1 MNNIPERLMAQAE
14 TRKYGHREVKTIP
27 VAGMNRKEI
36 MALFNCPRATA
47 WKSVKRGYFVVN
59 YCKKT
64 VIPGLLD
71 PEGAYRMAWWLFN
84 KKFRGRVPEWAE
96 SDDMVQDGVTRLI
109 ELAGHPRIKVPG
121 FAFRVISTAMVGYLR
136 RNRRQEHEDESR
148 IDSQMNRVPESWEY
162 GAVYEGCQHCAPS
175 PNTWHCKHAATEAMC
190 RVIEA
195 KGGIPMDLA
204 A

>member
-1 MNNIPERLMAQAE
+1 MNNIPEHLMAQAE
-14 TRKYGHREVKTIP
+14 TRKYGNREVKTIP

-84 KKFRGRVPEWAE
+84 KKFRGRLPEWAE
-96 SDDMVQDGVTRLI
+96 SDDMVQDGVI
-109 ELAGHPRIKVPG
+109 P
-121 FAFRVISTAMVGYLR
+121 
-136 RNRRQEHEDESR
+136 
-148 IDSQMNRVPESWEY
+148 DSLSIATNSCNGRVP
-162 GAVYEGCQHCAPS
+162 
-175 PNTWHCKHAATEAMC
+175 
-190 RVIEA
+190 
-195 KGGIPMDLA
+195 
-204 A
+204 